1 MSDQKQGESYSE
13 NDYTKPHVP
22 PATAPVVNDAADA
35 SEAKATAPDGD
46 SDHPG
51 DHPTEQPVPD
61 GDSYEPAAPDEL
73 ETGKTPDEI
82 VRREGLDGAGE
93 QELDSLKPLTMPP
106 PD

>member
-1 MSDQKQGESYSE
+1 MSDQKQGQTYSE
-13 NDYTKPHVP
+13 DDYTKPHVP
-22 PATAPVVNDAADA
+22 PATAPVVNDQADPGEA
-35 SEAKATAPDGD
+35 RVSEPDGD
-46 SDHPG
+46 SDNPG

-61 GDSYEPAAPDEL
+61 GDNYEPSAPAEI

-93 QELDSLKPLTMPP
+93 QELDSQTPSTMPP